1 MLPRRHKFYERIK
14 KTHFNK
20 NLRKQMMTKSRLKN
34 KANKSKNPS
43 DIVKFKRQQNLVAN
57 LQNKPN
63 CSILRNLMLLVI
75 PNHFEKNVNRTS
87 QIK

>member
-1 MLPRRHKFYERIK
+1 
-14 KTHFNK
+14 
-20 NLRKQMMTKSRLKN
+20 MMTRSRLKN

-43 DIVKFKRQQNLVAN
+43 DIVKFKRQQNLVEN
-57 LQNKPN
+57 LQSKPN
-63 CSILRNLMLLVI
+63 CSILRNLILVVI